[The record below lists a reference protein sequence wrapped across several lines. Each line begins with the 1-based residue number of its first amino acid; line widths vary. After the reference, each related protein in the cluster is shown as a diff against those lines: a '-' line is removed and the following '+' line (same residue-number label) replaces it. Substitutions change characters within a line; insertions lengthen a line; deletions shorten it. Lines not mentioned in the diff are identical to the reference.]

1 MTHSASRLR
10 ILVVLRFAFALALI
24 ALALGPA
31 FLRDNDLGL
40 LTEFYSMLVLA
51 IMWNLVAGYADI
63 ATVGQHAFVGV
74 GAYAFYGFAAIA
86 DLDPF
91 LAIPLAG
98 LVALVIAVPAM
109 FIVFRLRTA
118 YLSIGT
124 WVIAEVLM
132 LTAGKIEI
140 FGGGS
145 GTSLP
150 VEIMRAFGT
159 TRTTR
164 LSMIYWL
171 AFALFVVSLAV
182 TYLLLRSRIGLG
194 LTAMR
199 DNEESAGSVGV
210 DVVSS
215 RVVCFL
221 GTAPFLGATGAMIAL
236 QKLRISPSASFSI
249 SDWTVLVIFN
259 VVIGGIG
266 SIEGPIIGTIVFFVL
281 REYLSDLGAW
291 SSSYSASCRSRSFW
305 SSHAE
310 YGELSVDSCQTT
322 SSQPATNLRADCERQ
337 SPRVRSDEEFDQR
350 VRRRRQRRADDPLES
365 RLSAHRIEFRRGVG
379 VATRG
384 RKQHDEREHRRPRRR
399 NPIRVR
405 HKVDSERSAAGSEGS
420 PHFLQQS
427 RASLGVEMVE
437 KIGEQYQ
444 IVSVPPVDVE
454 GAPGDFLETVGDAE
468 LFRVRTRDLENAG
481 PIQRSYLCA
490 RHGER
495 DRYAK
500 HSVTRGDIQHFF
512 RLRRPSGHEGCDS
525 ASPRGY
531 QGGHRAGELDPNGIV
546 GSDVA

>member
-1 MTHSASRLR
+1 VTHSAARLGLLVALR
-10 ILVVLRFAFALALI
+10 IASGFALV
-24 ALALGPA
+24 ALASGPA
-31 FLRDNDLGL
+31 FLSDNHLSL

-91 LAIPLAG
+91 VAIPLSG
-98 LVALVIAVPAM
+98 LVALIIAVPAM

-145 GTSLP
+145 GASLP
-150 VEIMRAFGT
+150 VEIMRALGT

-171 AFALFVVSLAV
+171 AFALFVVSLALA
-182 TYLLLRSRIGLG
+182 YFLLRSRIGLG

-215 RVVCFL
+215 RIVCFL
-221 GTAPFLGATGAMIAL
+221 GTAPFLGAAGAMIDL
-236 QKLRISPSASFSI
+236 QKLRISPSGSFSI

-291 SSSYSASCRSRSFW
+291 SFILL
-305 SSHAE
+305 
-310 YGELSVDSCQTT
+310 GILSITII
-322 SSQPATNLRADCERQ
+322 L
-337 SPRVRSDEEFDQR
+337 
-350 VRRRRQRRADDPLES
+350 
-365 RLSAHRIEFRRGVG
+365 
-379 VATRG
+379 
-384 RKQHDEREHRRPRRR
+384 
-399 NPIRVR
+399 
-405 HKVDSERSAAGSEGS
+405 
-420 PHFLQQS
+420 
-427 RASLGVEMVE
+427 VE
-437 KIGEQYQ
+437 
-444 IVSVPPVDVE
+444 
-454 GAPGDFLETVGDAE
+454 
-468 LFRVRTRDLENAG
+468 
-481 PIQRSYLCA
+481 
-490 RHGER
+490 
-495 DRYAK
+495 
-500 HSVTRGDIQHFF
+500 
-512 RLRRPSGHEGCDS
+512 
-525 ASPRGY
+525 PRGIW
-531 QGGHRAGELDPNGIV
+531 GMIRRLLPEDVIPTGHQPPGAL
-546 GSDVA
+546 